1 MKNQETIY
9 AYLRAFAQKSPAH
22 PLFGDVEGW
31 LTAKAVLDKVHG
43 AAGSLHRLSIGRG
56 DWVALRMNQTSQ
68 AAIWLLALQALGTVA
83 VLTDPRSEAADCLTR
98 CTGNIRPEWEIYA
111 EDGWVLHHLP
121 TGHREA
127 LSMDG
132 TCPELPVLTGKEP
145 AMVIF
150 TSGSTGK
157 SKGVILC
164 QQNLISNLLDSAP
177 LGWYMEEDV
186 ALGTLPLY
194 HVFGLALLTGSI
206 VLRHSLFFTS
216 GADLNTV
223 LSTIQ
228 AQGITRMNGVPALYL
243 NMARRKGDFDLH
255 TLRVGYIGASACTA
269 EQFAQMEDGLG
280 MTLVS
285 VYGMSECI
293 GISCSSYRDSRQVRA
308 GGVGKFYPMNQ
319 GRIMR
324 MDGTEAAPG
333 EIGEVCVNGPMR
345 MLGYCD
351 DSETRE
357 AIDDQGFLHTGDL
370 GYVDETGVLHLT
382 GRKKDIIIRNGV
394 NLSPRRIEEA
404 LLSIPG
410 VAQAVV
416 VGIPHPVQGEVPC
429 AMAVSRHSELTLTAE
444 LSKQLPKNEIPVG
457 ISVVEEIPLT
467 ASGKPDKVKIREVL
481 TQWAKARS

>member
-1 MKNQETIY
+1 MSPNTLYSYLAEY
-9 AYLRAFAQKSPAH
+9 AKAAPGRRL
-22 PLFGDVEGW
+22 LGDSRGW
-31 LTAKAVLDKVHG
+31 LSVQTVKDRVDG
-43 AAGSLHRLSIGRG
+43 AAGCLVNQGIRQGS
-56 DWVALRMNQTSQ
+56 WVALRMNQTAE
-68 AAIWLLALQALGTVA
+68 AAIWLLALQALGAVA
-83 VLTDPRSEAADCLTR
+83 VLTDPRSEAAEYLTR
-98 CTGNIRPEWEIYA
+98 CTGNIRPEWEIYV
-111 EDGWVLHHLP
+111 ENSWMLHHLP
-121 TGHREA
+121 TGRREPLA
-127 LSMDG
+127 MDVP
-132 TCPELPVLTGKEP
+132 CPELPKLTGREP

-177 LGWYMEEDV
+177 LGGYSEDDV
-186 ALGTLPLY
+186 ALGALPLH

-206 VLRHSLFFTS
+206 VLRHSLYFTP

-243 NMARRKGDFDLH
+243 NMARRKGDYDLH
-255 TLRVGYIGASACTA
+255 TLRVGYIGGGPCTA
-269 EQFAQMEDGLG
+269 EQFAEIEAGLG
-280 MTLVS
+280 MTLVP

-293 GISCSSYRDSRQVRA
+293 GISCSSYRDSQAVRS
-308 GGVGKFYPMNQ
+308 GGVGKFYPMNR
-319 GRIMR
+319 GKILRE
-324 MDGTEAAPG
+324 DGTEAAPG
-333 EIGEVCVNGPMR
+333 EIGEVCVGGPMR

-351 DSETRE
+351 SAETRE
-357 AIDDQGFLHTGDL
+357 AIDEYGFLHTGDL

-394 NLSPRRIEEA
+394 NLSPRKIEEA

-429 AMAVSRHSELTLTAE
+429 AMAVSRYSELTLTAE
-444 LSKQLPKNEIPVG
+444 LSKRLPKNEIPVG
-457 ISVVEEIPLT
+457 ISIVEEIPLT
-467 ASGKPDKVKIREVL
+467 ASGKPDKVKIWEVL
-481 TQWAKARS
+481 TQWAKVRS